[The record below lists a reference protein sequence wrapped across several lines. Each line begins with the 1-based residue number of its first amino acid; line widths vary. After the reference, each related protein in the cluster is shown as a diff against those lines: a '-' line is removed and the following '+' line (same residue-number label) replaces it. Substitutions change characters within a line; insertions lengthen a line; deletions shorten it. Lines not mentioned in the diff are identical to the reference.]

1 MTDQDILSKLAAF
14 TDAGEHTKFK
24 LLQNCREYRYYRKVE
39 RSTRVVVKF
48 LEKSA
53 SKQFK
58 DYCKDVERG
67 VSDVYKLLAYKYL
80 IRIYNCYLEE
90 LKIVQDMID
99 EYECYLLSG
108 NWSDFVFGFNRTE
121 DKQWDHRG

>member
-24 LLQNCREYRYYRKVE
+24 LVQNYQEYKYYRKVK
-39 RSTRVVVKF
+39 RSTCVVVKF
-48 LEKSA
+48 LERSA
-53 SKQFK
+53 KVQFK
-58 DYCKDVERG
+58 DYCKSIEKG
-67 VSDVYKLLAYKYL
+67 TSDIYRLLAYKYL
-80 IRIYNCYLEE
+80 TRIYDCYLEE
-90 LKIVQDMID
+90 LRIYQDMLD

-108 NWSDFVFGFNRTE
+108 NWSDFVFGFQRTD